1 MHSRILPLGSE
12 IGSVVVSKL
21 SYVKRVFENFV
32 NEPMFF
38 GDASRPISGKSM
50 LEGLRLANA
59 FKWVL
64 RGFFDHVIDAP
75 KNLSVRVLPIEIVVP
90 SVFGKDELHSTNSL
104 STPSPFSSWAI
115 DSINLLVF
123 LGERKR

>member
-1 MHSRILPLGSE
+1 MYSRILLLGSE

-21 SYVKRVFENFV
+21 SYVKGVFENFV

-38 GDASRPISGKSM
+38 GDASRPISRKSM

-59 FKWVL
+59 FKWVSH
-64 RGFFDHVIDAP
+64 GFFDYVIDAP

-90 SVFGKDELHSTNSL
+90 GVFGKNELHSANSL

-115 DSINLLVF
+115 DSISLLVF

>member
-1 MHSRILPLGSE
+1 MYSGILLLGSE
-12 IGSVVVSKL
+12 IESVVVSKL
-21 SYVKRVFENFV
+21 SDVKGIFENFV
-32 NEPMFF
+32 NESMFF
-38 GDASRPISGKSM
+38 GDASRPISRKSM
-50 LEGLRLANA
+50 FEGLRLANA
-59 FKWVL
+59 FKWVSP
-64 RGFFDHVIDAP
+64 GFFDHVIDAP

-104 STPSPFSSWAI
+104 SMPSPFSSWAI